1 MSFGNETTESTALPR
16 RGDDADVYL
25 LRGLIWCSV
34 CDQAMSPTLSRGVR
48 QYGCSRNCPRP
59 HVPAQAAE
67 RLVWEHFAYLNE
79 AIADLVPLDNRR
91 EALRQVLA
99 RVWVGRQVHD
109 LYYDWRD

>member
-1 MSFGNETTESTALPR
+1 VSFGNETTESTALPR